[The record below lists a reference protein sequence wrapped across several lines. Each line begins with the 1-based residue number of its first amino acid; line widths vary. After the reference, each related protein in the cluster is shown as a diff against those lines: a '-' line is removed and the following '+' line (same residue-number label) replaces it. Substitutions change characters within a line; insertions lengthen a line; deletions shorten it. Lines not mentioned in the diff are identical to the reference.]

1 MRAYESKVGTKAL
14 AVDRGADRTPMRVLQ
29 VVQTPQRRGAEI
41 FAYDLSIELEKEGM
55 ITKIVYL
62 YEYKG
67 QKAIALRDMDVCLGG
82 SPDHILERS
91 LGFQPK
97 LLYKLKREI
106 ELFRPDIV
114 QVNGARSVKYGAMV
128 KLFSF
133 LPKRWKLIYR
143 TITIPSHWQRNRLI
157 LRLYRLFIM
166 PQMDGVVS
174 VCTPGLDDA
183 NQLYGFDVPS
193 TVVLNGFD
201 PTRLRINSTSRREL
215 RARYGA
221 CDEDIILLFVGS
233 LISEKRPDRFVRLIA
248 SIAKRDPRCYGWIV
262 GDGHLRDETERQAQ
276 KLGIENKIRFFG
288 YQEDIGSFMNAS
300 ELYVLTSDTEGLP
313 ATVLEAGFLGVP
325 VVSTDVGGVY
335 EGVLQGETG
344 VLVPR
349 DDEGALSD
357 ASSWLAHDKMARD
370 KMAERARDRFEAA
383 FTIGKIAREYVGFY
397 RCILSS

>member
-1 MRAYESKVGTKAL
+1 
-14 AVDRGADRTPMRVLQ
+14 
-29 VVQTPQRRGAEI
+29 
-41 FAYDLSIELEKEGM
+41 
-55 ITKIVYL
+55 
-62 YEYKG
+62 
-67 QKAIALRDMDVCLGG
+67 
-82 SPDHILERS
+82 
-91 LGFQPK
+91 
-97 LLYKLKREI
+97 
-106 ELFRPDIV
+106 
-114 QVNGARSVKYGAMV
+114 
-128 KLFSF
+128 
-133 LPKRWKLIYR
+133 
-143 TITIPSHWQRNRLI
+143 
-157 LRLYRLFIM
+157 
-166 PQMDGVVS
+166 
-174 VCTPGLDDA
+174 
-183 NQLYGFDVPS
+183 
-193 TVVLNGFD
+193 
-201 PTRLRINSTSRREL
+201 
-215 RARYGA
+215 
-221 CDEDIILLFVGS
+221 
-233 LISEKRPDRFVRLIA
+233 
-248 SIAKRDPRCYGWIV
+248 V

-397 RCILSS
+397 RCILSSG